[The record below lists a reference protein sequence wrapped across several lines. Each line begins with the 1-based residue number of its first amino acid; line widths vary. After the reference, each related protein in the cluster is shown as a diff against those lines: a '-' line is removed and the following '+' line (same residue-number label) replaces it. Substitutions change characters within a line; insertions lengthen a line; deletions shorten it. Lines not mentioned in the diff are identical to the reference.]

1 MLLIINHPV
10 ATEVNQTKANR
21 SKIDKCVIALLVLY
35 YSQHKTIISKTANY
49 ATHCLCAVSTKTFC
63 IPLFT
68 MKGHEL
74 MASPVAHKHCSASV
88 LGLATMESANRTGKF

>member
-1 MLLIINHPV
+1 MLLIINHPI

-21 SKIDKCVIALLVLY
+21 SKIDNCVISLLVLY

-49 ATHCLCAVSTKTFC
+49 ATHCLCAVNTKAFC
-63 IPLFT
+63 IPLST

-74 MASPVAHKHCSASV
+74 MASPVACKHCSV
-88 LGLATMESANRTGKF
+88 PELGLATMESANGTGKF